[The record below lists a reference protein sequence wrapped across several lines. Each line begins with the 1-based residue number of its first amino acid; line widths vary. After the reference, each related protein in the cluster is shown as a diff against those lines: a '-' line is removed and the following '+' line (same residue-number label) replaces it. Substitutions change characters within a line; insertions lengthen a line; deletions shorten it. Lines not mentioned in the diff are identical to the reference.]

1 MVDST
6 ILSEPSSKLLNQIKF
21 NEFNDE
27 EFINLGPQPSKWH
40 LSGLKPI
47 NLFTGENNSRKS
59 RLLRAIFNTTIIDF
73 ETDRFTLQQF
83 ADAIVHSIS
92 KNPSQLGV
100 PPNYI
105 VDFQTCIHEK
115 INSASL
121 TYDSTARD
129 VAEIITNFIINKY
142 YTRPSVDQII
152 QRLNQPLENL
162 FSESKSL
169 RQNGLSPRPHVYIP
183 LLRGLRALDPSNPN
197 NDLYGTRTQKD
208 YFPNT
213 KNKLALFTGISL
225 YTELTQ
231 HLLGSHEQRAVIKDY
246 ENYLS
251 KTFFEGKDLALV
263 PRLNEDVVYLKVGDF
278 ERAIFDL
285 GDGIQSLII
294 LTFKVFTATSP
305 TVFFI
310 EEPEQHLHAGMQR
323 VLIDAL
329 SRFDQHMYFMTT
341 HSNHLIDIAQ
351 EQDNIAVH
359 RVANRSDGN
368 ASEISPLTD
377 YSDALAD
384 LGVRASS
391 VLLANCSIWVEG
403 VTDKL
408 YLRAYLEK
416 YLSNLEDSSVDAVR
430 ERATKLRQFK
440 ENLHYVF
447 TEYQGSNITHWNFGS
462 AVASD
467 DSSTPAKKLNN
478 KIFLLADKDIEGKGD
493 RVKDLTEK
501 LGDKFYMLKWKEIEN
516 HIPFDVLVKTAE
528 KRWETFNG
536 RKGLVFK
543 VQKLSAKSKDLF
555 QTPDKGIGA
564 ILEPNICNESD
575 GSRKGIE
582 KNFFK
587 AESGTIKD
595 KVKFCHT
602 AIEIMQDK
610 EFAWE
615 LTPEL
620 NDLCEAIW
628 THIEESN

>member
-1 MVDST
+1 MNIEDFSAFTASQLINQVILKEFST
-6 ILSEPSSKLLNQIKF
+6 S
-21 NEFNDE
+21 
-27 EFINLGPQPSKWH
+27 EFINTVEHPHKWH
-40 LSGLKPI
+40 LSGLKSI

-59 RLLRAIFNTTIIDF
+59 RLLRAIFKTEISDF
-73 ETDRFTLQQF
+73 ESNKIQIDSIVSDFVDDIVKSCNQYGVASSQQLRFKNEIEKVINNINFSYNTELKNISEKVNNVVRSNFTQ
-83 ADAIVHSIS
+83 AININNTFTSLNNQY
-92 KNPSQLGV
+92 K
-100 PPNYI
+100 
-105 VDFQTCIHEK
+105 DFFE
-115 INSASL
+115 
-121 TYDSTARD
+121 
-129 VAEIITNFIINKY
+129 
-142 YTRPSVDQII
+142 
-152 QRLNQPLENL
+152 
-162 FSESKSL
+162 SL
-169 RQNGLSPRPHVYIP
+169 RLLFITKSSLNEKVYIP
-183 LLRGLRALDPSNPN
+183 LLRGLRPLDSSQHY
-197 NDLYGTRTQKD
+197 NDLYSSRTRKD
-208 YFPNT
+208 YFPKAT
-213 KNKLALFTGISL
+213 ADLEIFTGVSL
-225 YTELTQ
+225 YTELTE
-231 HLLGSHEQRAVIKDY
+231 HLLGSHEQRAIIKNY

-251 KTFFEGKDLALV
+251 NTFFEGKDLALV
-263 PRLNEDVVYLKVGDF
+263 PRLNEDVVYLKVGDY
-278 ERAIFDL
+278 ERPIFDL

-294 LTFKVFTATSP
+294 LTFKVFTATAP
-305 TVFFI
+305 TMFFI

-323 VLIDAL
+323 VLVDAL
-329 SRFDQHMYFMTT
+329 SRFGQHMYFMTT

-359 RVANRSDGN
+359 RVANKPDGS
-368 ASEISPLTD
+368 ASEITPLTD
-377 YSDALAD
+377 FSDALAD

-408 YLRAYLEK
+408 YLRVYLEK

-440 ENLHYVF
+440 ENLHYIF